1 MVGGVR
7 AGSESV
13 LPSVSCIHHTAVHL
27 CTSLPS
33 RVNNCVGYYN
43 YKFFL
48 LFLFYTVL
56 LCVYVNLS
64 TVYDFYHIWVR
75 CR

>member
-1 MVGGVR
+1 M
-7 AGSESV
+7 
-13 LPSVSCIHHTAVHL
+13 
-27 CTSLPS
+27 
-33 RVNNCVGYYN
+33 NNCVGYYN

-75 CR
+75 CRG